1 MLRKAHR
8 RAERADTDRYRLR
21 QGDAYALDFAA
32 DTFDGVLNSY
42 MFDLLPVG
50 DFVRVLREFKRVLK
64 PGGRLVQMNMTL
76 PEHWSQ
82 RGWEMLYRL
91 HPALLG
97 GCRGVQT
104 APFLREAGF
113 VNVHRQFV
121 SQWTFPSEVVYGEK
135 PAAPHS

>member
-1 MLRKAHR
+1 
-8 RAERADTDRYRLR
+8 
-21 QGDAYALDFAA
+21 
-32 DTFDGVLNSY
+32 
-42 MFDLLPVG
+42 
-50 DFVRVLREFKRVLK
+50 
-64 PGGRLVQMNMTL
+64 
-76 PEHWSQ
+76 
-82 RGWEMLYRL
+82 MLYRL